1 MPMIFSESAKT
12 KGEMIKLL
20 WLITKCLSLST
31 PYAPMVP
38 IRTNTFSKAQVTTLN
53 AKRKRYLMTHI
64 YSTHHHRKRRHKST
78 KVNTKEQAVMKNQD
92 TTTCVE
98 VTVGRIQGGQPTVD
112 VWIIRAHQEAPM
124 DAPVVMDQDN
134 DGDDLL
140 EEEKVDYG
148 TTPEHQGMEVNIIT
162 FSVDHDII
170 KIMKLWWLSLIL
182 VQEKWSSPN
191 RRN

>member
-1 MPMIFSESAKT
+1 
-12 KGEMIKLL
+12 
-20 WLITKCLSLST
+20 
-31 PYAPMVP
+31 
-38 IRTNTFSKAQVTTLN
+38 
-53 AKRKRYLMTHI
+53 
-64 YSTHHHRKRRHKST
+64 
-78 KVNTKEQAVMKNQD
+78 
-92 TTTCVE
+92 
-98 VTVGRIQGGQPTVD
+98 
-112 VWIIRAHQEAPM
+112 M